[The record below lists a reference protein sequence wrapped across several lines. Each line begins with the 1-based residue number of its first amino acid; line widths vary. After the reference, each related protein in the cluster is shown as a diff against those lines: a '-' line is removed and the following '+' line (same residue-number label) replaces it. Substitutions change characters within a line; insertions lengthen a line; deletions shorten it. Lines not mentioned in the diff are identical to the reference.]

1 VRRAWNKALNEDRA
15 RAGSATGSGALRS
28 LAIAG
33 ASMLVGLG
41 VVLPG
46 AVGASAAA
54 PTWVMRGIP
63 ALGNYPLKSVACSGT
78 ECVALASKCS
88 VGGCGGLLPAKAF
101 VSTNVGASWKAAA
114 VPGSVGDA
122 SSVSCGSPD
131 LCIATATKGP
141 PGPHSSS
148 AIIVSRTG
156 GKSWAVDDEAV
167 YSLSRA
173 TACATATSCVALG
186 SMKSSS
192 STLISLGLVTTNAGK
207 SWSKAGFP
215 AKKAYINAVA
225 CGTSTSCVAVGEN
238 SEYTAGIAFFS
249 TNVGKSWKQMPLPVG
264 ATSVQTVSCNGL
276 DCAAIT
282 ITQALV
288 SRNGGKSWTMRRLP
302 VVYGRYFQSAACLS
316 GTRCVLVGYQTAST
330 HSSPV
335 AEITGNGGSSWSTQ
349 AVPKVDGSLSGV
361 ACERGTCVAVGVRE
375 VYTGTTPKAEYPL
388 ALTY

>member
-1 VRRAWNKALNEDRA
+1 
-15 RAGSATGSGALRS
+15 
-28 LAIAG
+28 
-33 ASMLVGLG
+33 M
-41 VVLPG
+41 
-46 AVGASAAA
+46 
-54 PTWVMRGIP
+54 
-63 ALGNYPLKSVACSGT
+63 
-78 ECVALASKCS
+78 
-88 VGGCGGLLPAKAF
+88 
-101 VSTNVGASWKAAA
+101 
-114 VPGSVGDA
+114 
-122 SSVSCGSPD
+122 
-131 LCIATATKGP
+131 
-141 PGPHSSS
+141 
-148 AIIVSRTG
+148 
-156 GKSWAVDDEAV
+156 
-167 YSLSRA
+167 
-173 TACATATSCVALG
+173 
-186 SMKSSS
+186 
-192 STLISLGLVTTNAGK
+192 
-207 SWSKAGFP
+207 
-215 AKKAYINAVA
+215 
-225 CGTSTSCVAVGEN
+225 GEN